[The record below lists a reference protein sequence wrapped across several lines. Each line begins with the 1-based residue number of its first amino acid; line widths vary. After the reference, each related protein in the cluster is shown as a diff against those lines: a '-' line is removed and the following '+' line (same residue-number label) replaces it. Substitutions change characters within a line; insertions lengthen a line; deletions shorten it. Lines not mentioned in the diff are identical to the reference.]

1 MIINNILLMALLA
14 ICTIDLPAVIVVYG
28 LQLYI
33 LPCIVLMCL
42 IRGGGFPLKL
52 FFVTA
57 SLSLIIIIIT
67 VIQKTYTPYPDLLWS
82 YTARLIYWIMVFTL
96 LVPFIQKTPLIV
108 LIKIIRR
115 WILIYSTFLFIQFI
129 AFYLFHI
136 IVDYSL
142 IIGGQ
147 ESRILNEVGLRA
159 SGLTAEPS
167 IYSGIMISLL
177 ILLYLMTGKNNIIT
191 YIGLISILCTL
202 STLGIFLV
210 IVYLAITNLY
220 RVKISKIVFFISLS
234 IAIIFVLWDFILKR
248 IELFLQ
254 GGDVSNNIKI
264 MVIDNLFN
272 NESLFLLGY
281 GLVGYSD
288 KAPLYYQALYDL
300 TLFGNLCVIFGVPV
314 GLILSMT
321 IFLLVFNMRICL
333 EKKILIILSFLKITI
348 PNYIFF
354 YFFLVLLY
362 VITNKISVRFSQ

>member
-1 MIINNILLMALLA
+1 
-14 ICTIDLPAVIVVYG
+14 DLPASIVVYG

-42 IRGGGFPLKL
+42 IRGKVFPVKL
-52 FFVTA
+52 FFVTF
-57 SLSLIIIIIT
+57 SLSFIIIIIT
-67 VIQKTYTPYPDLLWS
+67 LIQKTYTPYPDLLWS
-82 YTARLIYWIMVFTL
+82 YTARLIYWIMLFTM
-96 LVPFIQKTPLIV
+96 LVPFIKKIPPKI
-108 LIKIIRR
+108 LIKVIKK
-115 WILIYSTFLFIQFI
+115 WIVIYSAFLFIQFI

-136 IVDYSL
+136 TVDYSL

-177 ILLYLMTGKNNIIT
+177 ILLYLMTGENNIIT
-191 YIGLISILCTL
+191 YIGLTSILCTL

-210 IVYLAITNLY
+210 ILYLAITNLY
-220 RVKISKIVFFISLS
+220 RLKPSKIIFFISLS
-234 IAIIFVLWDFILKR
+234 IIIVFVLWDFILKR
-248 IELFLQ
+248 VELFLQ

-288 KAPLYYQALYDL
+288 KAPPYYQALYDL
-300 TLFGNLCVIFGVPV
+300 TLFGNLCVIFGVPI
-314 GLILSMT
+314 GLILT
-321 IFLLVFNMRICL
+321 IIVFAFVLNMKICF
-333 EKKILIILSFLKITI
+333 EKKMLIILSFLKITI

-362 VITNKISVRFSQ
+362 AITNKISVKLS